1 MRSNRGKKKAQVEG
15 TGNNFVEGG
24 TNDIAGHSWLDWAQ
38 LAGSGSVGWDRA
50 QGAGS
55 GTLSLEDRVPYLS
68 QPQPAPASQRALLSQ
83 E

>member
-38 LAGSGSVGWDRA
+38 LAGTGLRGLG
-50 QGAGS
+50 QGS
-55 GTLSLEDRVPYLS
+55 GGWVGHP
-68 QPQPAPASQRALLSQ
+68 LLGR
-83 E
+83 